1 MWFQYDFGAGPR
13 VNGVATQLFCAWL
26 AWCRFRVVL
35 ALLDK
40 TLPSVMAAID
50 AALRIFGGAP
60 TYCLTD
66 FVARHIIGVL
76 CPAALCA

>member
-1 MWFQYDFGAGPR
+1 
-13 VNGVATQLFCAWL
+13 VA
-26 AWCRFRVVL
+26 L

-60 TYCLTD
+60 TYCLSD
-66 FVARHIIGVL
+66 N
-76 CPAALCA
+76 